1 MGKKP
6 NILFIFTD
14 QHRGDTL
21 GCVGHPVI
29 KTPNLDKLAKEG
41 VVFRRCY
48 TNVVFRRC
56 YTNSPLCVPARSTLA
71 SGLYVNQHGAWDNDA
86 PADRNGP
93 SHIRNIRNAGYLTAL
108 IGKTH
113 LLNLHPGHV
122 RDMENELHDWGY
134 EYAMEITSTVNDGR
148 LKNA

>member
-6 NILFIFTD
+6 NILFIFSD

-21 GCVGHPVI
+21 GSVGHPVI

-41 VVFRRCY
+41 
-48 TNVVFRRC
+48 VVFRRC

-86 PADRNGP
+86 PADDAP
-93 SHIRNIRNAGYLTAL
+93 
-108 IGKTH
+108 
-113 LLNLHPGHV
+113 
-122 RDMENELHDWGY
+122 
-134 EYAMEITSTVNDGR
+134 
-148 LKNA
+148 